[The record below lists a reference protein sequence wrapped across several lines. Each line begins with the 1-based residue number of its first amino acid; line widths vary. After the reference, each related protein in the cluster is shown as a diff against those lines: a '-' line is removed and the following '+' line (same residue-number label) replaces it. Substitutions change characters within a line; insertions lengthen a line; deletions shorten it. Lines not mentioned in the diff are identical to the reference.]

1 MGIAQSTLSPPSPT
15 LASIASGR
23 VLLFGVNWTSYERF
37 LAAVGDRRVRL
48 TYDRGSLEIMTLS
61 GSHEWWKRRFG
72 FALVLLGAVLHL
84 RVQGYGSVTVRRED
98 LDRGLEPDEGFYI
111 RHAVEMRG
119 PREFDFTRDPPPDL
133 AIEIDISSSSLN
145 RMSIYAA
152 LRIPEVWRFDGESL
166 QVYRLRAEGDYQLS
180 TRSLSFPSLP
190 LVEFVQFLKETQQLD
205 DAEFINPFSEW
216 ARAHALPSAT
226 NGAGNQ
232 ST

>member
-1 MGIAQSTLSPPSPT
+1 LAVSTT
-15 LASIASGR
+15 NQASAPMVGGR
-23 VLLFGVNWTSYERF
+23 LLLFGVNWTSYEKF

-61 GSHEWWKRRFG
+61 GPHEWWKRRFG

-84 RVQGYGSVTVRRED
+84 RVQGYGSVTVHRED

-111 RHAVEMRG
+111 RHAVDMRG
-119 PREFDFTRDPPPDL
+119 PRESDFTRDPPPDL

-152 LRIPEVWRFDGESL
+152 LRIPEVGRFDGESL
-166 QVYRLRAEGDYQLS
+166 QVFRLRPEGDYQLS
-180 TRSLSFPSLP
+180 TRSLSFLSLP
-190 LVEFVQFLKETQQLD
+190 LVEFVQFLEETQQLD

-216 ARAHALPSAT
+216 AQANALPNPV